1 MVTLSTGSGYK
12 QSRWA
17 LVHWRHGRSPLH
29 LMRRTLQLLQLS
41 SVTQSV
47 RPRPLADKREVGIL
61 LRGGGGERA
70 NDCQTHAVATRFR
83 SSGKTFFLRGL
94 TGRRCS
100 GDDVEGD
107 ETSGLAG
114 GFDGLGMF
122 WHRAAAESKQSII
135 RNPQSTM
142 DDLIESCRGR

>member
-1 MVTLSTGSGYK
+1 LAARPVAAAFDASHI
-12 QSRWA
+12 A
-17 LVHWRHGRSPLH
+17 AVAA
-29 LMRRTLQLLQLS
+29 
-41 SVTQSV
+41 VV
-47 RPRPLADKREVGIL
+47 RDTKRQTKATLADKREAGIL